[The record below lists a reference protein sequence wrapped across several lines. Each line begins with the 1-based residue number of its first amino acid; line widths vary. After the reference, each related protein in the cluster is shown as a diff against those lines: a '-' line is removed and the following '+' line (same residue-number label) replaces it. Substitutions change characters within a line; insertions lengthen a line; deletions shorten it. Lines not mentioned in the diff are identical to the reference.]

1 MQNQRSRQPRKQRK
15 SLHQAPLHQ
24 RHKKLAA
31 HLAEPLL
38 VKYNRRSLPVVKG
51 DTVRVMRGAYTGHE
65 EKVASVDLTMM
76 KVTVEGVTNMKADGT
91 RVARPV
97 DASNLLITKLNL
109 TDARRRERLTR
120 TAKVDDD
127 QRKQLEKELEEEAK
141 AQAEE
146 IEEFKERLAREEAER
161 KAQARE
167 EGDAEAA
174 IDPVTQEP
182 IVHRHR
188 AEMTEEEIAAEEDEA
203 AADDEAADKSEAA
216 DEDEDDA
223 DEGGSAPPGTAQA
236 DKQPKEPKPS
246 TSEGEA
252 KKPAHKKGAA
262 KEDDKQ

>member
-1 MQNQRSRQPRKQRK
+1 MSNQRSRQPRKQRK
-15 SLHQAPLHQ
+15 SLYQAPLHR

-51 DTVRVMRGAYTGHE
+51 DTVKVLRGAYRGHE

-97 DASNLLITKLNL
+97 DPSNLQIVKLNL
-109 TDARRRERLTR
+109 TDARRRDRLTR
-120 TAKVDDD
+120 TAKVDED
-127 QRKQLEKELEEEAK
+127 QRKELEKELEEEAK

-167 EGDAEAA
+167 EGEAA
-174 IDPVTQEP
+174 AELDPVTQAP
-182 IVHRHR
+182 VIHR
-188 AEMTEEEIAAEEDEA
+188 EKTELSEEEIAEEA
-203 AADDEAADKSEAA
+203 AAEEEA
-216 DEDEDDA
+216 DEDEEAESEPESPPPKQTAAEA
-223 DEGGSAPPGTAQA
+223 DQ
-236 DKQPKEPKPS
+236 KPKEPKPK
-246 TSEGEA
+246 TTEGEE

-262 KEDDKQ
+262 KEDDK

>member
-1 MQNQRSRQPRKQRK
+1 MSNHQRSRQPRKQRK
-15 SLHQAPLHQ
+15 SLHQAPLHT
-24 RHKKLAA
+24 RHKKLAS

-51 DTVRVMRGAYTGHE
+51 DTVKVMRGAYRGHE

-97 DASNLLITKLNL
+97 DPSNLLITKLNL

-120 TAKVDDD
+120 TAKVDEA
-127 QRKQLEKELEEEAK
+127 QRKALEKELEEEAK

-161 KAQARE
+161 KAAARE
-167 EGDAEAA
+167 EGEAEAA
-174 IDPVTQEP
+174 LDPVTQEP
-182 IVHRHR
+182 IVHRHKT
-188 AEMTEEEIAAEEDEA
+188 ELSEEELEEEA
-203 AADDEAADKSEAA
+203 AADEGAKVDEGE
-216 DEDEDDA
+216 EDEEAPAPTETAAPA
-223 DEGGSAPPGTAQA
+223 DQ
-236 DKQPKEPKPS
+236 KPKEPKA
-246 TSEGEA
+246 EKAGAEE

-262 KEDDKQ
+262 KEDTEE